1 MMGRIEIE
9 LVDLDDLRDPI
20 RIGIK
25 QTSRLNHVTNF
36 LKRRYSDED
45 DDDDDE
51 PISEEAYL
59 IYYWM
64 DKRLLGDEI
73 PTGISR
79 LYYRALESDDHDGQ
93 EKDMEIV
100 WSHRVH
106 LDSGQLTEIHDALG
120 KGETI
125 GGLRCIVA
133 SLLDIEDSN
142 RIVISARGGL
152 RPGLLQGNNWK
163 ATMIKSW
170 LCQRIWIDIAPINNY
185 LLVKGVNEEYIY
197 HPSPNS
203 GESSVD
209 FRTLRNWLLTK
220 ILTNVHRRASSRLD
234 VDADDLTLVC
244 KGKVLSRHW
253 RVSLGQT
260 IEFELTRDVTDM
272 FTAEESWLLPHTAT
286 CVVCGD
292 DKKVSEMPTCI
303 TKSCEHEPNTCKDC
317 IGQWIASS
325 IDTTAWD
332 RLRCPECTQLLRFED
347 VHAFARRDSF
357 DRYDSLATKAA
368 VTSIPNFKWCLN
380 PRCQS
385 GQIVRTGC
393 DKVKCHN
400 CKASSCANHDLPWH
414 KGETCEEYDMRNRR
428 QRRGERAS
436 EKKVKEITKP
446 CPQCRRDVNKF
457 SGCDHITCVCGHEW
471 CYVCFST
478 YYRDDHS
485 FLQCKHKAD
494 CKYFNNPPNYEGG
507 RAFMPFLNQGN
518 NMDLPNPVR
527 DFLMGGLRLEPVQHP
542 DWTGPHP
549 PPPMPWHRV
558 NPFAPQPQPN
568 PTEFDDDVQ
577 QRQAP
582 YNQGAQGRQHV
593 APNPLQFFMDGFL
606 AQAHHM
612 AMRNHNNHNDHP
624 RVEQFPDVN
633 GFAMHGTFQHNRR

>member
-1 MMGRIEIE
+1 
-9 LVDLDDLRDPI
+9 
-20 RIGIK
+20 
-25 QTSRLNHVTNF
+25 
-36 LKRRYSDED
+36 
-45 DDDDDE
+45 
-51 PISEEAYL
+51 
-59 IYYWM
+59 
-64 DKRLLGDEI
+64 
-73 PTGISR
+73 
-79 LYYRALESDDHDGQ
+79 
-93 EKDMEIV
+93 
-100 WSHRVH
+100 
-106 LDSGQLTEIHDALG
+106 
-120 KGETI
+120 
-125 GGLRCIVA
+125 
-133 SLLDIEDSN
+133 
-142 RIVISARGGL
+142 
-152 RPGLLQGNNWK
+152 
-163 ATMIKSW
+163 
-170 LCQRIWIDIAPINNY
+170 
-185 LLVKGVNEEYIY
+185 
-197 HPSPNS
+197 
-203 GESSVD
+203 
-209 FRTLRNWLLTK
+209 
-220 ILTNVHRRASSRLD
+220 
-234 VDADDLTLVC
+234 
-244 KGKVLSRHW
+244 
-253 RVSLGQT
+253 
-260 IEFELTRDVTDM
+260 
-272 FTAEESWLLPHTAT
+272 
-286 CVVCGD
+286 
-292 DKKVSEMPTCI
+292 
-303 TKSCEHEPNTCKDC
+303 
-317 IGQWIASS
+317 
-325 IDTTAWD
+325 
-332 RLRCPECTQLLRFED
+332 
-347 VHAFARRDSF
+347 
-357 DRYDSLATKAA
+357 
-368 VTSIPNFKWCLN
+368 
-380 PRCQS
+380 
-385 GQIVRTGC
+385 
-393 DKVKCHN
+393 
-400 CKASSCANHDLPWH
+400 
-414 KGETCEEYDMRNRR
+414 MRNRR

-457 SGCDHITCVCGHEW
+457 SGCDHITCELYSTWKKNSGRPTYDPTGVCGHEW